1 MSDSTLPRRPRTE
14 YEQARGKSRTVLVD
28 RLDWES
34 NDIRDTS
41 KAAQRW
47 EEATD
52 WNGNNY
58 ISRATGSQWEHEAL
72 YRSAKGRYYVVS
84 WSQWQGS
91 GPGQAWW
98 LSPRE
103 AALWLTSNDHEI
115 PPDLEAFA
123 AEVIE

>member
-1 MSDSTLPRRPRTE
+1 M
-14 YEQARGKSRTVLVD
+14 ARYRMDDDAVV
-28 RLDWES
+28 
-34 NDIRDTS
+34 DTS

-58 ISRATGSQWEHEAL
+58 ISRATGSQWEHQEL
-72 YRSAKGRYYVVS
+72 YRGAKGRYYIVS

-91 GPGQAWW
+91 LSSARW
-98 LSPRE
+98 LTPRE

-115 PPDLEAFA
+115 PPDLEDVA